1 MPGKKLEGWGRGGRE
16 GRVMGG
22 LLMCRKQC
30 ELSARKACKDT
41 RRLRGNKIEKRDV
54 YISDRRKERISV
66 KRQKSKQR
74 ECV

>member
-1 MPGKKLEGWGRGGRE
+1 
-16 GRVMGG
+16 
-22 LLMCRKQC
+22 MCRKQC